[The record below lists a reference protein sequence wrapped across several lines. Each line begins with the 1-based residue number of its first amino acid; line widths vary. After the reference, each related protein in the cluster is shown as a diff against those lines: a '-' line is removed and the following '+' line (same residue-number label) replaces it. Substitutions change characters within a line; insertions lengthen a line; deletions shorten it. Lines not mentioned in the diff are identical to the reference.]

1 MFDLVGCFTVVAC
14 VLGCMIAL
22 LWLLGCCLGLLSV
35 LLVNSVGY
43 FNSFY

>member
-1 MFDLVGCFTVVAC
+1 MFDLVGCFTVVPC

-35 LLVNSVGY
+35 LLVNSVGH